1 MKEPATRDEEL
12 SEDVRYYAE
21 YLDNRYGRVHNAK
34 VVLDRMYAKHGGIRF
49 ELELIRFKEASR
61 EKRN

>member
-1 MKEPATRDEEL
+1 MKEQTARDEL

-21 YLDNRYGRVHNAK
+21 YLDNRYGHTNQAK
-34 VVLDRMYAKHGGIRF
+34 VVLDRMYAKHGGVRF